1 MTEDCKN
8 CRAMK
13 VLEEMERRLYR
24 GEEIHEA
31 LQGALNNNPEI
42 SCTPLKPKHLATGTC
57 LKPGCNLKIH
67 YDPDAKEKP
76 LYCKKHMPE
85 YVGRNT
91 TRIRNH
97 HKDSESPSKGC
108 KGNERQRAMFTL
120 ERRKEFEIRFS

>member
-13 VLEEMERRLYR
+13 VLEELERKLYTMT
-24 GEEIHEA
+24 GLCHSAELHEA
-31 LQGALNNNPEI
+31 LVGAINSNPEI
-42 SCTPLKPKHLATGTC
+42 SCTPLKQKHLATGTC

-91 TRIRNH
+91 TRIRKAGMP
-97 HKDSESPSKGC
+97 KDAPTNAESP
-108 KGNERQRAMFTL
+108 Q
-120 ERRKEFEIRFS
+120 